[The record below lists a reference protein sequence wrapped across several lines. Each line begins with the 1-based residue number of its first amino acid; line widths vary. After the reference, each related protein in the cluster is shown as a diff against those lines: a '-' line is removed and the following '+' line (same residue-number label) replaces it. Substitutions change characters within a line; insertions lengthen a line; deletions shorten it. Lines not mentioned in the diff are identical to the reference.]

1 LIVTRNPF
9 SSPAI
14 VHRSRNFVASFVV
27 SFVGI
32 FLPSLLPAQ
41 TARLPEPVPSSSA
54 RMFEQLNSNN
64 WILQAEGLDYLSRYD
79 VPGAAGPVKAILEDG
94 GANRWVRSRAL
105 VALSQIEPATAVG
118 LATTYSMNPIAE
130 LRVAAAEICHD
141 LPAAK
146 AAPIIKTLVAENT
159 PLVKYNALAAHA
171 RHLGKD
177 AWQAAAPAM
186 TNIPAN
192 CIEPATRA
200 LGWIGTEPALAKL
213 GELVGQDKALPAML
227 RGLQG
232 VKNPA
237 LASFYLELATVA
249 KGKLPIA
256 DVWQGLESCG
266 NDAVIAACRQALA
279 SGDNQRLITVAHLM
293 ARFRTAP
300 ELGEAIK
307 TALMK
312 ATDPAT
318 LTVGLAA
325 LSGVDAD
332 LARDVLLAS
341 LDHKETRIRTLAIR
355 GLAQDEAVNLYD
367 VLEKM
372 LADPVSAVRVEALR
386 SLRNASDEHVPRE
399 RLIAYFESSLLSED
413 KAIREAAIAA
423 ITPGLTRDNG
433 ETALGVLKKMQ
444 DQYGVAGAEP
454 LMRAVFP
461 LVAEEQKERLL
472 EAHGY
477 VTRWHAAGTFPDGWS
492 AMGDGV
498 DGMKTVYPPEKNVDL
513 KQSFTVVYNFFHY
526 NSRDKRSGRKQA
538 ERVIKW
544 EQPTVADAEGNLYL
558 GRREANFLPLVL
570 HSGAS
575 YAYTEIV
582 VPRQTDV
589 HMDFLFNKHSHS
601 RMWLNGKELTFSV
614 PIGSDRRTTG
624 QRSGKA
630 TLNAGK
636 NRILVKLVAGSPGRT
651 MRLHLTDPE
660 GKPVEFSYE

>member
-1 LIVTRNPF
+1 MIRINRFIRFIRF
-9 SSPAI
+9 SRI
-14 VHRSRNFVASFVV
+14 LLFVASLA
-27 SFVGI
+27 S
-32 FLPSLLPAQ
+32 AQ
-41 TARLPEPVPSSSA
+41 TARLPEPQPSASA
-54 RMFEQLNSNN
+54 RMFEQLNAKD
-64 WILQAEGLDYLSRYD
+64 WILQAEALDYLSRYD
-79 VPGAAGPVKAILEDG
+79 VPGAAGPVKAIVKNSSS
-94 GANRWVRSRAL
+94 NRWLQARGM
-105 VALSQIEPATAVG
+105 VALSRISPTHAVS
-118 LATTYSMNPIAE
+118 LATMCSTKPVVE

-146 AAPIIKTLVAENT
+146 AAPIIKKLVAEKA
-159 PLVKYNALAAHA
+159 PLVKYHALAAHA

-213 GELVGQDKALPAML
+213 GELAGQDRSLPAML

-237 LASFYLELATVA
+237 LAPFYLELATVA
-249 KGKLPIA
+249 KGKVPIA
-256 DVWQGLESCG
+256 DLWQGLESCG
-266 NDAVIAACRQALA
+266 NDAVIAACRKALA
-279 SGDNQRLITVAHLM
+279 TGDNQRLITVARLM
-293 ARFRTAP
+293 ARFLTAP

-341 LDHKETRIRTLAIR
+341 LDHKEARIRTLAVR
-355 GLAQDEAVNLYD
+355 GLAQDKAVNLYD

-386 SLRNASDEHVPRE
+386 SLRNASAEHVPRE
-399 RLIAYFESSLLSED
+399 RLIAYFEPSLLSED
-413 KAIREAAIAA
+413 KAAREAAIAA
-423 ITPGLTRDNG
+423 ITPSLTRDNG

-444 DQYGVAGAEP
+444 DQYGVADAEP

-461 LVAEEQKERLL
+461 LVAEEKKEGLL

-477 VTRWHAAGTFPDGWS
+477 VTRWHVAGTFPDGWS
-492 AMGDGV
+492 AMEDGV

-526 NSRDKRSGRKQA
+526 SWKDKRSGRKKT
-538 ERVIKW
+538 EGVIKW
-544 EQPTVADAEGNLYL
+544 EQPTVANADGILYL
-558 GRREANFLPLVL
+558 AKRTPSFSLLL
-570 HSGAS
+570 LSSGAS

-589 HMDFLFNKHSHS
+589 HMNFRFISSQIRL
-601 RMWLNGKELTFSV
+601 WLNGKDVNFGN
-614 PIGSDRRTTG
+614 PYGGRWG
-624 QRSGKA
+624 GKV

-636 NRILVKLVAGSPGRT
+636 NRILVKLVAGTPGRT
-651 MRLHLTDPE
+651 MRLHLTDAQ
-660 GKPVEFSYE
+660 GKPLERSYE

>member
-1 LIVTRNPF
+1 MSILPRKTGAECR
-9 SSPAI
+9 
-14 VHRSRNFVASFVV
+14 SFVV

-32 FLPSLLPAQ
+32 LLPTLLCAQ
-41 TARLPEPVPSSSA
+41 IPRLPEPAPSSTA
-54 RMFEQLNSNN
+54 RMVEQLNAKD
-64 WILQAEGLDYLSRYD
+64 WILQAEALDYLSRYD
-79 VPGAAGPVKAILEDG
+79 VPKAAGPVKAILEDAKNNPWMRG
-94 GANRWVRSRAL
+94 RAL
-105 VALSQIEPATAVG
+105 VALSRIELTQAVG
-118 LATTYSMNPIAE
+118 LAATYSTNPIVE
-130 LRVAAAEICHD
+130 LRVAAAEICYD
-141 LPAAK
+141 LPAPK
-146 AAPIIKTLVAENT
+146 AAPIIKKLLADKT
-159 PLVKYNALAAHA
+159 PLVTFNALAAHA
-171 RHLGKD
+171 RYVGKD
-177 AWQAAAPAM
+177 AWKAAAPAM
-186 TNIPAN
+186 AKIPAN

-213 GELVGQDKALPAML
+213 GELARQDKALPAMR

-237 LASFYLELATVA
+237 LAPFYLELVTVA

-279 SGDNQRLITVAHLM
+279 TGDNQRVTTVAHLM
-293 ARFRTAP
+293 ARFLTAP

-307 TALMK
+307 TAIMK
-312 ATDPAT
+312 AKDPAT

-341 LDHKETRIRTLAIR
+341 LDHKEARIRTLAIR
-355 GLAQDEAVNLYD
+355 SLAQDKAVNLYD

-372 LADPVSAVRVEALR
+372 LADPVSEVRVEALR
-386 SLRNASDEHVPRE
+386 SLRKASAEHVPRE
-399 RLIAYFESSLLSED
+399 RLIEYFEPSLLSKD
-413 KAIREAAIAA
+413 KAIRAAAIAA
-423 ITPGLTRDNG
+423 IAPSLTRDHA
-433 ETALGVLKKMQ
+433 EPTLGVLKKMQ

-461 LVAEEQKERLL
+461 LVAEEKKEGLL

-477 VTRWHAAGTFPDGWS
+477 VTRWYAAGTFPDGWS

-498 DGMKTVYPPEKNVDL
+498 DGMKTVYPPEKKVDL

-526 NSRDKRSGRKQA
+526 NSRDKRSGRKKA

-544 EQPTVADAEGNLYL
+544 EQPTVADADGNLYL
-558 GRREANFLPLVL
+558 ARREASFLPLPL

-589 HMDFLFNKHSHS
+589 HMDFRSICSQIRL
-601 RMWLNGKELTFSV
+601 WLNGKDVNFGNPYGGRWGGRV
-614 PIGSDRRTTG
+614 
-624 QRSGKA
+624 

-636 NRILVKLVAGSPGRT
+636 NRILVKLVANTPGRT
-651 MRLHLTDPE
+651 MSLQLTDPK
-660 GKPVEFSYE
+660 GKPVERSYE